1 VQKFQP
7 SPLIRSEFTAAYHL
21 CVDLLKTLVQTAD
34 GCQIVGPRS
43 LIYELSRTFIMNMDS
58 MAAQKPSTDQSQIRF
73 MHEALKMG
81 RCALEKGE
89 IPVGCVIVEHQN
101 EQCVI
106 IAAGSNQTNESRNG
120 TRHAEIVAIESLFAE
135 GNTALST
142 TMNSPKGLLSNCDLY
157 VTCEPCIMCA
167 AALSKLGIRKVY
179 FGCHNER
186 FGGNGS
192 ILSVHIDA
200 YKSSS
205 AQKVGVTDASTEKPS
220 ESQQE
225 CAAIGKRMYHNY
237 DVEAGLLK
245 EEAIELF
252 QNFYTSE
259 NRRAPEAKRKRKVDK
274 TFNCNTSSALSS

>member
-1 VQKFQP
+1 VN
-7 SPLIRSEFTAAYHL
+7 
-21 CVDLLKTLVQTAD
+21 LLLTSAQITD
-34 GCQIVGPRS
+34 GCQIVDPRS
-43 LIYELSRTFIMNMDS
+43 LIRELSRTFLMNMND
-58 MAAQKPSTDQSQIRF
+58 MAARNLSTDQSQIHF

-101 EQCVI
+101 EQSVI

-120 TRHAEIVAIESLFAE
+120 TRHAEIIAIESLFAE

-142 TMNSPKGLLSNCDLY
+142 TMKSPKGILSNCDLY

-205 AQKVGVTDASTEKPS
+205 AQKVGVTDASAAKSS
-220 ESQQE
+220 ECRQE
-225 CAAIGKRMYHNY
+225 CAAVGSKLYHNY

-274 TFNCNTSSALSS
+274 TFNSSV

>member
-1 VQKFQP
+1 MMNENHMATENP
-7 SPLIRSEFTAAYHL
+7 S
-21 CVDLLKTLVQTAD
+21 
-34 GCQIVGPRS
+34 
-43 LIYELSRTFIMNMDS
+43 N
-58 MAAQKPSTDQSQIRF
+58 DQSQIYF

-81 RCALEKGE
+81 QRALEKGE

-106 IAAGSNQTNESRNG
+106 IASGSNQTNESRNG

-135 GNTALST
+135 GNSALST
-142 TMNSPKGLLSNCDLY
+142 TMNSPKGMLSNCDLY

-192 ILSVHIDA
+192 ILSVHTDA

-205 AQKVGVTDASTEKPS
+205 AQIVAGTNASAAKSSDLE
-220 ESQQE
+220 QE
-225 CAAIGKRMYHNY
+225 CAALENKLYHSY

-245 EEAIELF
+245 GEAIDLF

-274 TFNCNTSSALSS
+274 TFNSSTSSALIS